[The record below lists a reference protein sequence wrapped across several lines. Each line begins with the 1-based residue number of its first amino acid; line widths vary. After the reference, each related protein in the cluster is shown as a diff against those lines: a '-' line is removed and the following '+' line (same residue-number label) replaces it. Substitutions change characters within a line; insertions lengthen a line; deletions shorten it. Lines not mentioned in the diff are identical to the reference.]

1 MSVTPE
7 GRTRA
12 AVFTAYGV
20 QGTVFASLV
29 THVPT
34 LQDRFGFSDG
44 TLGLLLLA
52 VPVIAGLGSVL
63 AGALSS
69 RYGSAPVLR
78 ISQPAVC
85 LSVWAIGASH
95 HLGAL
100 LPALAAFG
108 LFVGMV
114 DASAGMQGVLLEQR
128 YARNIMHGFFSVWS
142 FAGILGAGISSVTNH
157 YDQPLARSL
166 GIVALAG
173 VAASAYTG
181 RWLLRGRPL
190 AVAAVAPAPVAPAPV
205 APAPVAPAPIAPP
218 PVAPDA
224 ATATVAQAAAAPRA
238 AAIPWRPVIL
248 VGLVVTFMYV
258 ADAATSNFS
267 AHYLQHELHGSD
279 TVGPLAYAF
288 YQAAMVL
295 GRATADR
302 LVGRYG
308 PVRIVRA
315 GGLVA
320 LAGIAVATVAPNPWV
335 AIGGFFVL
343 GAGLCPVAPQAFTAA
358 GQLDPGGSGVAVARI
373 NVFNYVGFVLG
384 APLIGLVTEAVN
396 ERVAF
401 GLLLVFGLGIVA
413 LARAYDP
420 QRLRAAGQPTPG
432 RAGSPV

>member
-1 MSVTPE
+1 MSASAPSASAPATSE

-63 AGALSS
+63 AGALST
-69 RYGSAPVLR
+69 RYGSAAVLR
-78 ISQPAVC
+78 VSQPAVC
-85 LSVWAIGASH
+85 LSVAAIGGSH
-95 HLGAL
+95 HLGTL
-100 LPALAAFG
+100 LPSLAAFG

-142 FAGILGAGISSVTNH
+142 FAGILGAGLASLTNH
-157 YDQPLARSL
+157 YHQPLDRSL
-166 GIVALAG
+166 AIVALAG
-173 VAASAYTG
+173 VAASGYTG
-181 RWLLRGRPL
+181 RWLLHGRP
-190 AVAAVAPAPVAPAPV
+190 VR
-205 APAPVAPAPIAPP
+205 
-218 PVAPDA
+218 
-224 ATATVAQAAAAPRA
+224 TATVPR
-238 AAIPWRPVIL
+238 AAIPWRPIVM
-248 VGLVVTFMYV
+248 VGLVVMFMYV

-267 AHYLQHELHGSD
+267 AHYLQNALHGSD
-279 TVGPLAYAF
+279 TVGPLAYAS

-295 GRATADR
+295 GRAAADR
-302 LVGRYG
+302 LVDRYG
-308 PVRIVRA
+308 PVSIVRT

-320 LAGIAVATVAPNPWV
+320 LAGIAVVTLAPNPSV
-335 AIGGFFVL
+335 AIAGFFVM

-358 GQLDPGGSGVAVARI
+358 GQIDPSGSGVAVARI
-373 NVFNYVGFVLG
+373 NVFNYAGFVLG

-401 GLLLVFGLGIVA
+401 GLLLAFGLGIVA
-413 LARAYDP
+413 LAGAYDP
-420 QRLRAAGQPTPG
+420 QRLRPAAAPEPG
-432 RAGSPV
+432 RAGTPA